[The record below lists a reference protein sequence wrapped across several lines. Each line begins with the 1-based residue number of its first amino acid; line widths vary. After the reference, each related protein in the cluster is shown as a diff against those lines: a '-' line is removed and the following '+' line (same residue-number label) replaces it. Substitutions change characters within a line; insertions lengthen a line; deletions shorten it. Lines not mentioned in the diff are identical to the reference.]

1 MRWLVALLL
10 LSGIAFA
17 QSQQPS
23 PSVGEV
29 RQPDQSQ
36 TNTAQQPS
44 ATDQRGTEKMP
55 LIVKTFPAPKTEEET
70 ARETKEREDKAA
82 LDRKLVDFNGDLVIA
97 SAVLAIIGFFQ
108 LIVFGLQA
116 RRLRQTVKAASDQ
129 SDNMQKYI
137 VETARAANA
146 MERVAASLRENA
158 ARQLRAYISILPGAV
173 IEQDRNT
180 DIKYEIQPVVRNG
193 GFTPASNVIIYS
205 KVDILPDP
213 LPVNFNFVLPL
224 FQEPSISTLGFQQTN
239 FSIAYLT
246 KLLSDSEIAEIKK
259 PGGRRLYVYGNVTYD
274 DIFGSHWNTNFCFY
288 IIWGSKGPL
297 WLTTKRHNDAT

>member
-1 MRWLVALLL
+1 MLMRWLVALLL

-116 RRLRQTVKAASDQ
+116 RRLRQTVKAASD
-129 SDNMQKYI
+129 
-137 VETARAANA
+137 
-146 MERVAASLRENA
+146 
-158 ARQLRAYISILPGAV
+158 
-173 IEQDRNT
+173 
-180 DIKYEIQPVVRNG
+180 
-193 GFTPASNVIIYS
+193 
-205 KVDILPDP
+205 
-213 LPVNFNFVLPL
+213 
-224 FQEPSISTLGFQQTN
+224 
-239 FSIAYLT
+239 
-246 KLLSDSEIAEIKK
+246 
-259 PGGRRLYVYGNVTYD
+259 
-274 DIFGSHWNTNFCFY
+274 
-288 IIWGSKGPL
+288 
-297 WLTTKRHNDAT
+297 